1 MSGLTNWV
9 SLAIGLVIAVL
20 VITYASIAK
29 NYYASAG
36 TVGQGLIQQSKSYN
50 FDNSLVDAGLWVGV
64 GYIVVVLVLGGMSI
78 YEKRKG
84 GGSSG
89 VSGGGR
95 YWY

>member
-1 MSGLTNWV
+1 MSGVTNWV
-9 SLAIGLVIAVL
+9 SIAVGLVVAVL

-64 GYIVVVLVLGGMSI
+64 SYIVVVLVLGGMSI

-84 GGSSG
+84 ASGISGGS
-89 VSGGGR
+89 GR

>member
-1 MSGLTNWV
+1 MSAVTNWV

-29 NYYASAG
+29 NYYNNAG
-36 TVGQGLIQQSKSYN
+36 TQGQSNIRGLGSYN

-64 GYIVVVLVLGGMSI
+64 GYIIVVLVLGGMSI

-84 GGSSG
+84 ASSG
-89 VSGGGR
+89 VTGGGR
-95 YWY
+95 YWH